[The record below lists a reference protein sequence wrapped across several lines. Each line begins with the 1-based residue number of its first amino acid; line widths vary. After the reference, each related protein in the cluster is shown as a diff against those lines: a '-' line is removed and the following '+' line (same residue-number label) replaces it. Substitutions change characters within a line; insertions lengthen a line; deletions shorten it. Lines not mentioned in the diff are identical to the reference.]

1 MNLKNILPVIFS
13 TLAICSCSKNLE
25 TTPEINNLQEEDY
38 TIPIEDALSS
48 LEDFMIDRG
57 MVMTKG
63 GVADYIDNYFTVSAP
78 GTKASCAKEN
88 VLYAVNFKEESGYA
102 LLSADSRIT
111 EEILAVTDQGCI
123 SESDFEKPIF
133 ERIPTDNDDLSVSEY
148 DEMVASGVLAEPQ
161 QNLINLEIM
170 SYASRQIYH
179 DDIEIIHSPCDP
191 SGPTGGRG
199 GGGSNPVTYSWQTV
213 KEVPRMLNTLW
224 TQSTKNNDIFNK
236 YCPTVGLFVKR
247 KAPAGCVCI
256 ALSQIIAYHE
266 YPANLTCNGMKID
279 YPSIKNIYYYE
290 DEGVH
295 GTGTEISREMLARFC
310 INVGSWC
317 NTKYH
322 SIFGIS
328 WGFAWPSDAKSCL
341 ELFGY
346 RNVSLNWDY
355 NENQVLNS
363 LDRGCPVFMSAIA
376 GFLQG
381 HAWVIDGYM
390 KRNYV
395 SNKGNV
401 SKSQTL
407 VHCNWGWLGDCNG
420 YFTSG
425 VFHTQEAVMHDA
437 GLDLDM
443 DENYWCAFNTIT
455 YDKP

>member
-102 LLSADSRIT
+102 LLAADTRIQEDILAIT
-111 EEILAVTDQGCI
+111 EQGSVSINDFDDPIL
-123 SESDFEKPIF
+123 EKT
-133 ERIPTDNDDLSVSEY
+133 PTNNDDLSVSEY
-148 DEMVASGVLAEPQ
+148 DAMVELGVLAIADKQ
-161 QNLINLEIM
+161 INRICYEYARIKLE
-170 SYASRQIYH
+170 
-179 DDIEIIHSPCDP
+179 EE
-191 SGPTGGRG
+191 GL
-199 GGGSNPVTYSWQTV
+199 GGGSDSWRTV
-213 KEVPRMLNTLW
+213 KEVSRMLNTVW
-224 TQSTKNNDIFNK
+224 TQSTKGNDLFNK
-236 YCPTVGLFVKR
+236 YCPEVGLFVKK

-266 YPANLTCNGMKID
+266 FPANLICNGIQID
-279 YPSIKNIYYYE
+279 YPSIKKIYYYK
-290 DEGVH
+290 DNSIYGN
-295 GTGTEISREMLARFC
+295 GTETSREMLASFC

-322 SIFGIS
+322 SIFGKS
-328 WGFAWPSDAKSCL
+328 WGFALPSDAKSCL
-341 ELFGY
+341 EMLGY
-346 RNVSLNWDY
+346 RNVSLNWGYD
-355 NENQVLNS
+355 ENQVLTS

-376 GFLQG
+376 PLFAG
-381 HAWVIDGYM
+381 HAWVIDGYI

-401 SKSQTL
+401 LDSRTL
-407 VHCNWGWLGDCNG
+407 VHCNWGWLGNCNG

-425 VFHTQEAVMHDA
+425 VFRTQYAASYDFSQGNLA
-437 GLDLDM
+437 DD
-443 DENYWCAFNTIT
+443 NYMSLTFNTIT
-455 YDKP
+455 YDKPSK